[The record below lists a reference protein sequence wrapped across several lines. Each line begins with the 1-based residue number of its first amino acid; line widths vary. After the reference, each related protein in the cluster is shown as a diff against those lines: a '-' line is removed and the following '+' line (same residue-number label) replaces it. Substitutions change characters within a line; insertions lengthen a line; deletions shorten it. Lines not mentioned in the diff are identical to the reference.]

1 MGQRRFSQASK
12 REETIMAIG
21 PQRWLS
27 PIAIRVMLAQEWW
40 TSGLTYNPLSPR
52 MYVDPYPAY
61 AAPRAKDPVHW
72 SPLAYA
78 WVVSRYEDVDAILR
92 DSRRFSNDARN
103 RHIPTG
109 LRSASAFPRRS
120 MFFLDPPDHTRLRGL
135 VSKAFTPGAIEALT
149 PDIQEIME
157 TLLDQIEDPASFDVI
172 QAIAQPLSVLVL
184 ARLLG
189 VPTEDWVQLAEW
201 SHRIART
208 LEPPASVAQDQ
219 DAIQAAYE
227 LDGYL
232 HGILERQRAQPQ
244 AGLISALSAVE
255 EAGDQLSQDE
265 LLMML
270 RLLLVAGQETT
281 TDLIGNGLLALLR
294 HPQQLHMLREEPAR
308 MEVAVEE
315 LLRYDSPV
323 QVDARAALEDMEI
336 RGRSIK
342 KGQGILL
349 LIGSANHDADVFSHP
364 DRLDIT
370 RKQASNVSFGRGIHY
385 CLGAPLARLE
395 ARLALATLLRRFAD
409 IRLLTD
415 RPPFKDNL
423 ALRGL
428 KALLVAARR

>member
-1 MGQRRFSQASK
+1 
-12 REETIMAIG
+12 MAVG
-21 PQRWLS
+21 PQHWLR
-27 PIAIRVMLAQEWW
+27 PIAIRAMLAQEWW
-40 TSGLTYNPLSPR
+40 HSGVTYNPLSPP
-52 MYVDPYPAY
+52 MYVDPYPTYTAL
-61 AAPRAKDPVHW
+61 RVKDPVHW

-78 WVVSRYEDVDAILR
+78 WVFSRYEDVNAILR

-103 RHIPTG
+103 RHTPTG
-109 LRSASAFPRRS
+109 LRSATAFPRRS

-157 TLLDQIEDPASFDVI
+157 TLLDQIEAPASFDVI

-189 VPTEDWVQLAEW
+189 VPPEDWVQLAGW
-201 SHRIART
+201 SHRLARM
-208 LEPPASVAQDQ
+208 LEPPASAVQDQ

-227 LDGYL
+227 LDDYF
-232 HGILERQRAQPQ
+232 HGILAGQRAQPQ

-255 EAGDQLSQDE
+255 EVGDKLSQNE
-265 LLMML
+265 LLMIL

-294 HPQQLHMLREEPAR
+294 HPQQLHMLREEPAL
-308 MEVAVEE
+308 MEAAVEE

-336 RGRSIK
+336 HGRHIK
-342 KGQGILL
+342 KHQGILL
-349 LIGSANHDADVFSHP
+349 LLGSANHDADVFSHP
-364 DRLDIT
+364 ERLDIT
-370 RKQASNVSFGRGIHY
+370 RKQAGHVSFGRGIHY

-395 ARLALATLLRRFAD
+395 AHLAFAALLRRFVD
-409 IRLLTD
+409 MRLLTE
-415 RPPFKDNL
+415 RPPFKNNL

-428 KALLVAARR
+428 KALPVAAKR